1 MGAVFGGSWRLSPPR
16 EGFGAET
23 SQNGLPN
30 ANHHYNRFKPES
42 TDGEGAADIEIWW
55 KCLLICGD
63 SYW

>member
-30 ANHHYNRFKPES
+30 ANHHYNRFKGREDPTTTS
-42 TDGEGAADIEIWW
+42 LTVAD
-55 KCLLICGD
+55 CRSLLAGHLR
-63 SYW
+63 